1 MRIVGGAMRGRA
13 LPASVAAGTRPTSDR
28 LREAI
33 FNVLAHGHD
42 DACKGARVLD
52 LYAGTGAM
60 GLEALSRGARF
71 AVLVDLSAAARGA
84 MRANVEALGCAGT
97 ARIFRRDATKL
108 GNVAPNEPFSLVF
121 CDPPYGEGLVKPA
134 LQSALSGGWLVP
146 GALVVVEAEAGAA
159 DLLPE
164 GFEELD
170 SRLYGETQVVFARV
184 AC

>member
-1 MRIVGGAMRGRA
+1 MRIVGGTLRGRA
-13 LPASVAAGTRPTSDR
+13 LPGSVAAGTRPTSDR

-33 FNVLAHGHD
+33 FNVLAHGHA

-97 ARIFRRDATKL
+97 ARIFRRDAMKL
-108 GNVAPNEPFSLVF
+108 GAVAPHDPFSLVF
-121 CDPPYGEGLVKPA
+121 CDPPYGRDLATAA
-134 LQSALSGGWLVP
+134 LASAAKGGWFAP
-146 GALVVVEAEAGAA
+146 GALVVVEEATGAA
-159 DLLPE
+159 LTLPAGLTLL
-164 GFEELD
+164 EERD
-170 SRLYGETQVVFARV
+170 YGDTRVVFAR
-184 AC
+184 AA